1 MTTGSY
7 EESLSIEGIPDH
19 RHERFLSR
27 EGVQDGLG
35 SSQHPPTHTNP
46 PKEVVRRKIASLE
59 KSREAVDEKELGTTT
74 GVSEARSHQHRGKK
88 TPTLMTPRFKTQ
100 SQDWEHESVR
110 EC

>member
-46 PKEVVRRKIASLE
+46 PKEDVRRKIAALE
-59 KSREAVDEKELGTTT
+59 KSREAVDEKET
-74 GVSEARSHQHRGKK
+74 GDYDRGVRGSIASA
-88 TPTLMTPRFKTQ
+88 P
-100 SQDWEHESVR
+100 WEENAHAHDSKI
-110 EC
+110 